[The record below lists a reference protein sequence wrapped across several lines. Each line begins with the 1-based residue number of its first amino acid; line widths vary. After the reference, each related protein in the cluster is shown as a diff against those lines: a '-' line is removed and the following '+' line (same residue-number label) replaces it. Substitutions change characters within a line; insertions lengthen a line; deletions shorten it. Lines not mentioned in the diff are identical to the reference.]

1 MIIQWRRGGGFLVLL
16 LLLLTWTQFSGISSS
31 PILALSV
38 MAIVVGGTLR
48 RRMHLRNP
56 GSEEIISHE
65 KHYTNLMRAAITY
78 DEWANAASMLD
89 MDGALNEWKL
99 YDEGFVLG
107 KLEEL
112 QARRTQGSIDDV
124 LFSLRV
130 DVTRNLGNICNPR
143 LHKGRQ
149 QLPLV
154 VQDYIEEFRYKH
166 FRPV

>member
-1 MIIQWRRGGGFLVLL
+1 
-16 LLLLTWTQFSGISSS
+16 
-31 PILALSV
+31 
-38 MAIVVGGTLR
+38 
-48 RRMHLRNP
+48 
-56 GSEEIISHE
+56 
-65 KHYTNLMRAAITY
+65 MRAAITY
-78 DEWANAASMLD
+78 DEWAGAASMLD

-112 QARRTQGSIDDV
+112 QARRTKGSIDDV

-130 DVTRNLGNICNPR
+130 DLTRNLGNICNPR

-154 VQDYIEEFRYKH
+154 VQDYIEEVRYKH
-166 FRPV
+166 LKLQTC